1 MSIIRRKLHIIDM
14 QEGSAG
20 HGWRAMQEEARMYS
34 LGLAMRMRPGAYAE
48 YKRAHDE
55 LWPDVA
61 QSMSDNQVSMAIYR
75 YGESLIIHAV
85 APTEEDWLK
94 SRQVPILEEW
104 MSYMATLIETG
115 EDGQVDFEELEEAF
129 SFGLFRQAG

>member
-1 MSIIRRKLHIIDM
+1 
-14 QEGSAG
+14 
-20 HGWRAMQEEARMYS
+20 MYS

-75 YGESLIIHAV
+75 HGESLVIHAV

-94 SRQVPILEEW
+94 SRQVPILAEW
-104 MSYMATLIETG
+104 MAYMATLIETG
-115 EDGQVDFEELEEAF
+115 DDGQVDFEELEEAF
-129 SFGLFRQAG
+129 SFGLFRQDG

>member
-14 QEGSAG
+14 HQGSAG
-20 HGWRAMQEEARMYS
+20 HGGRATQEETRMYS

-55 LWPDVA
+55 LWPAVA

-75 YGESLIIHAV
+75 YGESLVIHAV

-94 SRQVPILEEW
+94 SREVPILEEW
-104 MSYMATLIETG
+104 MAYMATLIETDANG
-115 EDGQVDFEELEEAF
+115 DVDFEELEEAF
-129 SFGLFRQAG
+129 SFGLFRRD

>member
-1 MSIIRRKLHIIDM
+1 MSIIRRKLHIIDVR
-14 QEGSAG
+14 EGSAG
-20 HGWRAMQEEARMYS
+20 HGGRATQEEIRMYS

-55 LWPDVA
+55 LWPEVA
-61 QSMSDNQVSMAIYR
+61 QSMTDNQVSMAIYR

-104 MSYMATLIETG
+104 MAYMATLIETDASG
-115 EDGQVDFEELEEAF
+115 DVDFEELEEAF
-129 SFGLFRQAG
+129 SFGLFRQD